1 MPYWVTSTILCT
13 LWINECKARVAQS
26 PHICAKSV
34 TNLLM
39 PFFDMKVS
47 LPRVNKLK
55 WLLAKLRKLS
65 KWCKLMFRREKHE
78 CQRFNRKRLEHAP
91 YSLFLLASVLVDAL
105 LSDPVTYQTLKGQ
118 PSVGHWVGLMC
129 QTIVGSP
136 DGYGKL
142 DISVPAGGNNRSKVN
157 GLFTHYSH
165 DELQILSRN

>member
-65 KWCKLMFRREKHE
+65 KWCKLMFSREKHE

-142 DISVPAGGNNRSKVN
+142 DISVPAGGNTRSKVN